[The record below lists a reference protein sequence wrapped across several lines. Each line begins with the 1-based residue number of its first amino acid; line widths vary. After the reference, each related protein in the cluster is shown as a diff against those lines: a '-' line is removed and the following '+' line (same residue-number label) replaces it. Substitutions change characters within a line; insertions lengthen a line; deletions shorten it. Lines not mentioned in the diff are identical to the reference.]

1 MLHIISGHRYPLA
14 LSILLTCVL
23 PSQYAG
29 QQLRVCIV
37 CVCVCGRDTNARVYQ
52 GQARTVHELLLP
64 SCCCFRCRSSCC
76 CCFCFSSCSSL
87 SFCVC
92 FAVLL
97 LLPPSCTQLE
107 AINFTCAQTMRQ
119 TARQRERER
128 EKEKRDRE
136 REREQQSQRVLA
148 KN

>member
-1 MLHIISGHRYPLA
+1 MLHIISRHRYPLA

-37 CVCVCGRDTNARVYQ
+37 CVCVWEGHK
-52 GQARTVHELLLP
+52 RTCI
-64 SCCCFRCRSSCC
+64 SRTSANSSRA
-76 CCFCFSSCSSL
+76 
-87 SFCVC
+87 VA
-92 FAVLL
+92 AVLL
-97 LLPPSCTQLE
+97 LLPLPLLLLLLLLLFQLLLFVFLCLFCCSALVAAFVHSIGSNKFHLCTDN
-107 AINFTCAQTMRQ
+107 ATNSAT
-119 TARQRERER
+119 ER